1 MMIIDGWYSF
11 QSNASYIDV
20 VMDLFDHFKSGDT
33 WTNFGDYLITNSS
46 ASKRIQRIFDEF
58 ENNTIGDTIENI
70 WDMLGNISATSNNQN
85 SNTGRSSGR

>member
-1 MMIIDGWYSF
+1 
-11 QSNASYIDV
+11 
-20 VMDLFDHFKSGDT
+20 MDLFDHFKSGDT

-70 WDMLGNISATSNNQN
+70 WEMLGNMSTTSNNEKP
-85 SNTGRSSGR
+85 SVGRNNGG